1 MNYVSLQNIIHE
13 KIKFSDYSK
22 TQARAVRHASDEMN
36 KKIKLLFHKTW
47 NSVIAEY
54 FLKFKAM
61 D

>member
-1 MNYVSLQNIIHE
+1 MMNYVSLQNIIHE

-47 NSVIAEY
+47 NSFIPEFV
-54 FLKFKAM
+54 F
-61 D
+61 